1 MRWNLQP
8 LNMKNNMNPDN
19 FLWVEKYR
27 PKTIEDCVLP
37 MSLKSTF
44 SDMVAKGEPQ
54 NLLLSGSAGVGKTT
68 VAKALCNEMG
78 CDWIIINCSEEGNID
93 TLRTKIR
100 QFASTVS
107 LSGDVRKVVILD
119 EFDYSNANS
128 IQPALRG
135 AIEEFAN
142 NCRFILTCNYKSRI
156 IEPIHSRCT
165 CIDFILPTSEK
176 PQIAAKI
183 MERCSYVLSKE
194 GIQFDKKV
202 LGQLIMK
209 HFPDMRRILNEL
221 QRYSVSGKIDV
232 GILSS
237 LQESEI
243 KNLISS
249 MKNKDFSSV
258 RKWAAMNAE
267 TSPTEIYRKIYDGL
281 TDNLENQSIPEAI
294 LILAESQYRS
304 AFVADQEINM
314 MACLVQL
321 MMSCAFK

>member
-1 MRWNLQP
+1 
-8 LNMKNNMNPDN
+8 MKPEN

-27 PKTIEDCVLP
+27 PQTIEECVLP
-37 MSLKSTF
+37 VSLKSTF

-54 NLLLSGSAGVGKTT
+54 NLLFSGTAGVGKTT

-107 LSGDVRKVVILD
+107 LSGDTKKVVILD

-165 CIDFILPTSEK
+165 CIDFTLPAKEK
-176 PQIAAKI
+176 PNIAAKM
-183 MERCSYVLSKE
+183 MERCAYILTEE
-194 GIQFDKKV
+194 GIKFDKKV

-221 QRYSVSGKIDV
+221 QRYSVSGEIDV

-237 LQESEI
+237 IAEVEI
-243 KNLISS
+243 KNLMVALKS
-249 MKNKDFSSV
+249 KDFGTV
-258 RKWAAMNAE
+258 RKWAALNAE
-267 TSPTEIYRKIYDGL
+267 SSTHEIYRKIYDALG
-281 TDNLENQSIPEAI
+281 DNLENQSIPEAI
-294 LILAESQYRS
+294 LIIAESQYRS
-304 AFVADQEINM
+304 AFVPDQEITLV
-314 MACLVQL
+314 ACLIQI
-321 MMSCAFK
+321 MMSCSFK

>member
-1 MRWNLQP
+1 
-8 LNMKNNMNPDN
+8 MNPDN

-27 PKTIEDCVLP
+27 PKTIEECVLP
-37 MSLKSTF
+37 VSLKSTF
-44 SDMVAKGEPQ
+44 GDMVRKGEPQ
-54 NLLLSGSAGVGKTT
+54 NLLFSGTAGVGKTT

-78 CDWIIINCSEEGNID
+78 CDWILINCSEEGNID

-100 QFASTVS
+100 QFASTIS
-107 LSGDVRKVVILD
+107 LNGDTTKVVILD

-165 CIDFILPTSEK
+165 CIDFTLPTGEK
-176 PQIAAKI
+176 PAIAARM
-183 MERCSYVLSKE
+183 MERCVYILNQE
-194 GIQFDKKV
+194 GIKFDKKV

-221 QRYSVSGKIDV
+221 QRYSVSGLIDV

-237 LQESEI
+237 IAESEI
-243 KNLISS
+243 KSL
-249 MKNKDFSSV
+249 MTALRNKDFGTVS
-258 RKWAAMNAE
+258 RWAALNAE
-267 TSPTEIYRKIYDGL
+267 TSPQEVYRKIYDALG
-281 TDNLENQSIPEAI
+281 DNLENQSIPEAI
-294 LILAESQYRS
+294 MILAESQYRS

-314 MACLVQL
+314 VACLVQI

>member
-1 MRWNLQP
+1 
-8 LNMKNNMNPDN
+8 MKPEN

-27 PKTIEDCVLP
+27 PKTIEECVLP

-54 NLLLSGSAGVGKTT
+54 NLLFSGSAGVGKTT

-78 CDWIIINCSEEGNID
+78 SNWIIVNCSEEGNID

-107 LSGDVRKVVILD
+107 LSGDVKKVVILD

-165 CIDFILPTSEK
+165 CIDFVLPTSEK
-176 PQIAAKI
+176 PQIAAKM
-183 MERCSYVLSKE
+183 MERCMFILNSE
-194 GIQFDKKV
+194 GIKFDKKV
-202 LGQLIMK
+202 LGQLITK

-221 QRYSVSGKIDV
+221 QRYSVSGTIDV
-232 GILSS
+232 GILTSVTD
-237 LQESEI
+237 SEI
-243 KNLISS
+243 KNLVTSLR
-249 MKNKDFSSV
+249 NKDFAGV
-258 RKWAAMNAE
+258 RRWAALNAE
-267 TSPTEIYRKIYDGL
+267 TSPQEVYRKIYDALGEV
-281 TDNLENQSIPEAI
+281 LENQSIPEAI
-294 LILAESQYRS
+294 LILAEAQYRS

-314 MACLVQL
+314 VACLVQL

>member
-1 MRWNLQP
+1 
-8 LNMKNNMNPDN
+8 MKPEN
-19 FLWVEKYR
+19 FLWVERYR
-27 PKTIEDCVLP
+27 PQTIEECVLP
-37 MSLKSTF
+37 ISLKSTF
-44 SDMVAKGEPQ
+44 GDMVRKGEPQ
-54 NLLLSGSAGVGKTT
+54 NLLFSGTAGVGKTT

-78 CDWIIINCSEEGNID
+78 SDWILVNCSEDGNID

-107 LSGDVRKVVILD
+107 LGGGGSKKVVILD

-165 CIDFILPTSEK
+165 CIDFILPVGEK
-176 PQIAAKI
+176 PAIAAKM
-183 MERCSYVLSKE
+183 MERCSWILKQE
-194 GIQFDKKV
+194 GINFDKKV

-221 QRYSVSGKIDV
+221 QRYGVSGTIDI

-237 LQESEI
+237 VADAEL
-243 KNLISS
+243 KTLTTALR
-249 MKNKDFSSV
+249 NKDFAGV
-258 RKWAAMNAE
+258 RRWAAINAE
-267 TSPTEIYRKIYDGL
+267 SSPQEIYRKIYDALG
-281 TDNLENQSIPEAI
+281 DILESQSIPEAI
-294 LILAESQYRS
+294 LIISEAQYRS
-304 AFVADQEINM
+304 AFVASQEINM
-314 MACLVQL
+314 VACLAQI
-321 MMSCAFK
+321 MMTCAFK

>member
-1 MRWNLQP
+1 MMD
-8 LNMKNNMNPDN
+8 NMKPEN

-27 PKTIEDCVLP
+27 PKTIEECVLP
-37 MSLKSTF
+37 VSLKSTF

-54 NLLLSGSAGVGKTT
+54 NLLFSGTAGVGKTT
-68 VAKALCNEMG
+68 VAKALCNEMD
-78 CDWIIINCSEEGNID
+78 CDWILINCSEEGNID

-107 LSGDVRKVVILD
+107 LSGDVKKVVILD

-156 IEPIHSRCT
+156 IEPFHSRCT
-165 CIDFILPTSEK
+165 CIDFVLTPSEK
-176 PQIAAKI
+176 PQIAAKM
-183 MERCSYVLSKE
+183 MERCSFILNQE
-194 GIQFDKKV
+194 GVKHDKKV

-221 QRYSVSGKIDV
+221 QRYSVSGSIDV
-232 GILSS
+232 GILTSIAD
-237 LQESEI
+237 SEI
-243 KNLISS
+243 KNLVGSLR
-249 MKNKDFSSV
+249 NKDFAGV
-258 RKWAAMNAE
+258 RRWAALNAE
-267 TSPTEIYRKIYDGL
+267 TSPQEVYRKIYDSLG
-281 TDNLENQSIPEAI
+281 DVLENQSIPEAI
-294 LILAESQYRS
+294 IIIGEAQYRS
-304 AFVADQEINM
+304 AFVADQEINLV
-314 MACLVQL
+314 ACLVQI

>member
-1 MRWNLQP
+1 MMD
-8 LNMKNNMNPDN
+8 NMKPEN

-27 PKTIEDCVLP
+27 PKTIEECVLP
-37 MSLKSTF
+37 VSLKSTF

-54 NLLLSGSAGVGKTT
+54 NLLFSGTAGVGKTT
-68 VAKALCNEMG
+68 VAKALCNEMD
-78 CDWIIINCSEEGNID
+78 CDWILINCSEEGNID

-107 LSGDVRKVVILD
+107 LSGDVKKVVILD

-165 CIDFILPTSEK
+165 CIDFVLTPSEK
-176 PQIAAKI
+176 PQIAAKM
-183 MERCSYVLSKE
+183 MERCSFILNQE
-194 GIQFDKKV
+194 GVKHDKKV

-221 QRYSVSGKIDV
+221 QRYSVSGSIDI
-232 GILSS
+232 GILTSIAD
-237 LQESEI
+237 SEI
-243 KNLISS
+243 KNLVSS
-249 MKNKDFSSV
+249 LRNKDFAGV
-258 RKWAAMNAE
+258 RRWAALNAE
-267 TSPTEIYRKIYDGL
+267 TSPQEVYRKIYDSLG
-281 TDNLENQSIPEAI
+281 DVLENQSIPEAI
-294 LILAESQYRS
+294 IIIGEAQYRS
-304 AFVADQEINM
+304 AFVADQEINLV
-314 MACLVQL
+314 ACLVQI

>member
-1 MRWNLQP
+1 MIH
-8 LNMKNNMNPDN
+8 NMKPEN

-27 PKTIEDCVLP
+27 PKTIEECVLP

-44 SDMVAKGEPQ
+44 SDMVTKGEPQ
-54 NLLLSGSAGVGKTT
+54 NLLFSGSAGVGKTT

-78 CDWIIINCSEEGNID
+78 SNWIIVNCSEEGNID

-107 LSGDVRKVVILD
+107 LSGDVKKVVILD

-165 CIDFILPTSEK
+165 CIDFVLPTSEK
-176 PQIAAKI
+176 PQIAAKM
-183 MERCSYVLSKE
+183 MERCMFILNSE
-194 GIQFDKKV
+194 GIKFDKKV
-202 LGQLIMK
+202 LGQLITK

-221 QRYSVSGKIDV
+221 QRYSVSGTIDV
-232 GILSS
+232 GILTSVTD
-237 LQESEI
+237 SEI
-243 KNLISS
+243 KNLVTSLR
-249 MKNKDFSSV
+249 NKDFAGV
-258 RKWAAMNAE
+258 RRWAALNAE
-267 TSPTEIYRKIYDGL
+267 TSPQEVYRKIYDALGEV
-281 TDNLENQSIPEAI
+281 LENQSIPEAI
-294 LILAESQYRS
+294 LILAEAQYRS

-314 MACLVQL
+314 VACLVQL

>member
-1 MRWNLQP
+1 MDHK
-8 LNMKNNMNPDN
+8 MKPEN

-27 PKTIEDCVLP
+27 PQTIEDCVLP

-44 SDMVAKGEPQ
+44 NDMVAKGEPQ
-54 NLLLSGSAGVGKTT
+54 NLLFSGSAGVGKTT

-78 CDWIIINCSEEGNID
+78 CDWILINCSEEGNID

-165 CIDFILPTSEK
+165 CIDFILPPGEK
-176 PQIAAKI
+176 PAIAAKM
-183 MERCSYVLSKE
+183 MERCSYILTQERVK
-194 GIQFDKKV
+194 FDKKV

-221 QRYSVSGKIDV
+221 QRYGVSGTIDI
-232 GILSS
+232 GILSNIA
-237 LQESEI
+237 EVEI
-243 KNLISS
+243 KNL
-249 MKNKDFSSV
+249 MTALRNKDFATV
-258 RKWAAMNAE
+258 RRWAALNAE
-267 TSPTEIYRKIYDGL
+267 ASPQDIYRKIYDALG
-281 TDNLENQSIPEAI
+281 DSLENQSIPEAI
-294 LILAESQYRS
+294 LIIAESQYRS
-304 AFVADQEINM
+304 AFVADQEINLV
-314 MACLVQL
+314 ACLVQL

>member
-1 MRWNLQP
+1 MIH
-8 LNMKNNMNPDN
+8 NMKPEN

-27 PKTIEDCVLP
+27 PKTIEECVLP

-54 NLLLSGSAGVGKTT
+54 NLLFSGSAGVGKTT

-78 CDWIIINCSEEGNID
+78 SDWILINCSEEGNID

-107 LSGDVRKVVILD
+107 LSGDVKKVVILD

-165 CIDFILPTSEK
+165 CIDFVLPTSEK
-176 PQIAAKI
+176 PQIAAKM
-183 MERCSYVLSKE
+183 MERCMFILNSE
-194 GIQFDKKV
+194 GIKFDKKV
-202 LGQLIMK
+202 LGQLITK

-221 QRYSVSGKIDV
+221 QRYSVSGTIDV
-232 GILSS
+232 GILTSVTDY
-237 LQESEI
+237 EI
-243 KNLISS
+243 KNLVTSLR
-249 MKNKDFSSV
+249 NKDFAGV
-258 RKWAAMNAE
+258 RRWAALNAE
-267 TSPTEIYRKIYDGL
+267 TSPQEVYRKIYDALGEV
-281 TDNLENQSIPEAI
+281 LENQSIPEAI
-294 LILAESQYRS
+294 LILAEAQYRS

-314 MACLVQL
+314 VACLVQL

>member
-1 MRWNLQP
+1 MEHNLKP
-8 LNMKNNMNPDN
+8 EN

-27 PKTIEDCVLP
+27 PKTIEECVLP

-54 NLLLSGSAGVGKTT
+54 NLLLSGSAGIGKTT

-165 CIDFILPTSEK
+165 CIDFVLPNSEK
-176 PQIAAKI
+176 PNIAAKI
-183 MERCSYVLSKE
+183 MERCSFILNQE
-194 GIQFDKKV
+194 DIQFDKKV

-221 QRYSVSGKIDV
+221 QRYSVSGSIDV

-237 LQESEI
+237 ISELEI
-243 KNLISS
+243 KNLMIA
-249 MKNKDFSSV
+249 MRNKDFVSV
-258 RKWAAMNAE
+258 RRWAALNAE
-267 TSPTEIYRKIYDGL
+267 GSPQEVYRKIYDTL
-281 TDNLENQSIPEAI
+281 TDFLENQSIPEAI
-294 LILAESQYRS
+294 LIIAESQYRS
-304 AFVADQEINM
+304 AFVADQEINLV
-314 MACLVQL
+314 ACLVQL

>member
-1 MRWNLQP
+1 METKLKP
-8 LNMKNNMNPDN
+8 EN

-37 MSLKSTF
+37 VSLKSTF

-54 NLLLSGSAGVGKTT
+54 NLLFSGTAGVGKTT

-78 CDWIIINCSEEGNID
+78 CDWILINCSEEGNID

-107 LSGDVRKVVILD
+107 LSGDVKKVVILD

-165 CIDFILPTSEK
+165 CIDFALPTTEK
-176 PQIAAKI
+176 PTIATKM
-183 MERCSYVLSKE
+183 MERCVYILNQE
-194 GIQFDKKV
+194 GVKSDKKV

-221 QRYSVSGKIDV
+221 QRYGVSGSIDV
-232 GILSS
+232 GILNSVAD
-237 LQESEI
+237 SEI
-243 KNLISS
+243 KNLVSS
-249 MKNKDFSSV
+249 MRNKDFAGV
-258 RKWAAMNAE
+258 RRWAAINAE
-267 TSPTEIYRKIYDGL
+267 TSPQEIYRKIYDAIGEVM
-281 TDNLENQSIPEAI
+281 ENQSVPEAI

-304 AFVADQEINM
+304 AFVADQEINLV
-314 MACLVQL
+314 ACLVQI

>member
-1 MRWNLQP
+1 MIH
-8 LNMKNNMNPDN
+8 NMKPEN

-27 PKTIEDCVLP
+27 PKTIEECVLP

-54 NLLLSGSAGVGKTT
+54 NLLFSGSAGVGKTT

-78 CDWIIINCSEEGNID
+78 SDWILINCSEEGNID

-107 LSGDVRKVVILD
+107 LSGDVKKVVILD

-165 CIDFILPTSEK
+165 CIDFVLPTSEK
-176 PQIAAKI
+176 PQIAAKM
-183 MERCSYVLSKE
+183 MERCIFILNSE
-194 GIQFDKKV
+194 GIKFDKKV
-202 LGQLIMK
+202 LGQLITK

-221 QRYSVSGKIDV
+221 QRYSVSGTIDV
-232 GILSS
+232 GILTSVTD
-237 LQESEI
+237 SEI
-243 KNLISS
+243 KNLVTSLR
-249 MKNKDFSSV
+249 NKDFAGV
-258 RKWAAMNAE
+258 RRWAALNAE
-267 TSPTEIYRKIYDGL
+267 TSPQEVYRKIYDALGEV
-281 TDNLENQSIPEAI
+281 LENQSIPEAI
-294 LILAESQYRS
+294 LILAEAQYRS

-314 MACLVQL
+314 VACLVQL

>member
-1 MRWNLQP
+1 MMD
-8 LNMKNNMNPDN
+8 NMKPEN

-27 PKTIEDCVLP
+27 PKTIEECVLP
-37 MSLKSTF
+37 VSLKSTF
-44 SDMVAKGEPQ
+44 RDMVAQGEPQ
-54 NLLLSGSAGVGKTT
+54 NLLFSGTAGVGKTT
-68 VAKALCNEMG
+68 VAKALCNEMD
-78 CDWIIINCSEEGNID
+78 CDWILINCSEEGNID

-107 LSGDVRKVVILD
+107 LSGDVKKVVILD

-165 CIDFILPTSEK
+165 CIDFVLTPSEK
-176 PQIAAKI
+176 PQIAAKM
-183 MERCSYVLSKE
+183 MERCSFILNQE
-194 GIQFDKKV
+194 GVKHDKKV

-221 QRYSVSGKIDV
+221 QRYSVSGSIDV
-232 GILSS
+232 GILTSIAD
-237 LQESEI
+237 SEI
-243 KNLISS
+243 KNLVGSLR
-249 MKNKDFSSV
+249 NKDFAGV
-258 RKWAAMNAE
+258 RRWAALNAE
-267 TSPTEIYRKIYDGL
+267 TSPQEVYRKIYDSLG
-281 TDNLENQSIPEAI
+281 DVLENQSIPEAI
-294 LILAESQYRS
+294 IIIGEAQYRS
-304 AFVADQEINM
+304 AFVADQEINLV
-314 MACLVQL
+314 ACLVQI

>member
-1 MRWNLQP
+1 
-8 LNMKNNMNPDN
+8 MNPEN

-27 PKTIEDCVLP
+27 PKSIEECVLP

-44 SDMVAKGEPQ
+44 SDMVSKGEPQ
-54 NLLLSGSAGVGKTT
+54 NLLLSGTAGVGKTT

-78 CDWIIINCSEEGNID
+78 CDWILVNCSEEGNID

-107 LSGDVRKVVILD
+107 LSGDTRKVVILD

-165 CIDFILPTSEK
+165 CIDFILPPSEK
-176 PQIAAKI
+176 PAIAAKM
-183 MERCSYVLSKE
+183 MERCSFILNQE
-194 GIQFDKKV
+194 GITYDKKI

-221 QRYSVSGKIDV
+221 QRYGVSGTIDV

-237 LQESEI
+237 VAESEI
-243 KNLISS
+243 KSL
-249 MKNKDFSSV
+249 MVALRNKDFASV
-258 RKWAAMNAE
+258 RRWAAVNAE
-267 TSPTEIYRKIYDGL
+267 SSPQDIFRKIYDSL
-281 TDNLENQSIPEAI
+281 TESLENQSIPEAI

-304 AFVADQEINM
+304 AFVADQEINLV
-314 MACLVQL
+314 ACLVQI

>member
-1 MRWNLQP
+1 
-8 LNMKNNMNPDN
+8 MKPEN

-27 PKTIEDCVLP
+27 PKTIDECVLP
-37 MSLKSTF
+37 VSLKSTF
-44 SDMVAKGEPQ
+44 NDMVAKGEPQ
-54 NLLLSGSAGVGKTT
+54 NLLFSGTAGVGKTT

-78 CDWIIINCSEEGNID
+78 CDWILINCSEEGNID

-107 LSGDVRKVVILD
+107 LSGDVKKVVILD

-165 CIDFILPTSEK
+165 CIDFTLPTSEK
-176 PQIAAKI
+176 PTIAAKM
-183 MERCSYVLSKE
+183 MERCSYILNQENISY
-194 GIQFDKKV
+194 DKKV

-221 QRYSVSGKIDV
+221 QRYSLSGTIDV
-232 GILSS
+232 GILNSVTDT
-237 LQESEI
+237 EI
-243 KNLISS
+243 KTLISS
-249 MKNKDFSSV
+249 LKNKDFPGV
-258 RKWAAMNAE
+258 RRWAALNSE
-267 TSPTEIYRKIYDGL
+267 SSPQEIYRKIYDSL
-281 TDNLENQSIPEAI
+281 NEYLDNKSIPEAI
-294 LILAESQYRS
+294 LIIAESQYRS

-314 MACLVQL
+314 VACLVQI

>member
-54 NLLLSGSAGVGKTT
+54 NLLFSGSAGVGKTT

-78 CDWIIINCSEEGNID
+78 SDWILINCSEEGNID

-107 LSGDVRKVVILD
+107 LSGDVKKVVILD

-165 CIDFILPTSEK
+165 CIDFTLPTSEK
-176 PQIAAKI
+176 PTIAAKM
-183 MERCSYVLSKE
+183 MERCVYILNQE
-194 GIQFDKKV
+194 GVKSDKKV

-221 QRYSVSGKIDV
+221 QRYGVSGSIDV
-232 GILSS
+232 GILNSVAD
-237 LQESEI
+237 SEI
-243 KNLISS
+243 KNLVSS
-249 MKNKDFSSV
+249 MRNKDFAGV
-258 RKWAAMNAE
+258 RRWAAVNAE
-267 TSPTEIYRKIYDGL
+267 TSPQEIYRKIYDALGEII
-281 TDNLENQSIPEAI
+281 ENQSVPEAI

-304 AFVADQEINM
+304 AFVADQEINLV
-314 MACLVQL
+314 ACLVQI

>member
-1 MRWNLQP
+1 
-8 LNMKNNMNPDN
+8 MKPEN

-27 PKTIEDCVLP
+27 PKTIEECVLP
-37 MSLKSTF
+37 VSLKSTF

-54 NLLLSGSAGVGKTT
+54 NLLFSGTAGVGKTT
-68 VAKALCNEMG
+68 VAKALCNEMD
-78 CDWIIINCSEEGNID
+78 CDWILINCSEEGNID

-107 LSGDVRKVVILD
+107 LSGDVKKVVILD

-165 CIDFILPTSEK
+165 CIDFVLTPSEK
-176 PQIAAKI
+176 PQIAAKM
-183 MERCSYVLSKE
+183 MERCSFILNHE
-194 GIQFDKKV
+194 GVKHDKKV

-221 QRYSVSGKIDV
+221 QRYSVSGSIDV
-232 GILSS
+232 GILTSIAD
-237 LQESEI
+237 SEI
-243 KNLISS
+243 KNLVGSLR
-249 MKNKDFSSV
+249 NKDFAGV
-258 RKWAAMNAE
+258 RRWAALNAE
-267 TSPTEIYRKIYDGL
+267 TSPQEVYRKIYDSLG
-281 TDNLENQSIPEAI
+281 DVLENQSIPEAI
-294 LILAESQYRS
+294 IIIGEAQYRS
-304 AFVADQEINM
+304 AFVADQEINLV
-314 MACLVQL
+314 ACLVQI

>member
-1 MRWNLQP
+1 MMD
-8 LNMKNNMNPDN
+8 NMKPEN

-27 PKTIEDCVLP
+27 PKTIEECVLP
-37 MSLKSTF
+37 VSLKSTF

-54 NLLLSGSAGVGKTT
+54 NLLFSGTAGVGKTT
-68 VAKALCNEMG
+68 VAKALCNEMD
-78 CDWIIINCSEEGNID
+78 CDWILINCSEEGNID

-107 LSGDVRKVVILD
+107 LSGDVKKVVILD

-165 CIDFILPTSEK
+165 CIDFVLTPSEK
-176 PQIAAKI
+176 PQIAAKM
-183 MERCSYVLSKE
+183 MERCSFILNQE
-194 GIQFDKKV
+194 GVKHDKKV

-221 QRYSVSGKIDV
+221 QRYSVSGSIDV
-232 GILSS
+232 GILTSIAD
-237 LQESEI
+237 SEI
-243 KNLISS
+243 KNLVGSLR
-249 MKNKDFSSV
+249 NKDFAGV
-258 RKWAAMNAE
+258 RRWAALNAE
-267 TSPTEIYRKIYDGL
+267 TSPQEVYRKIYDSLG
-281 TDNLENQSIPEAI
+281 DVLENQSIPEAI
-294 LILAESQYRS
+294 IILGEAQYRS
-304 AFVADQEINM
+304 AFVADQEINLV
-314 MACLVQL
+314 ACLVQI

>member
-1 MRWNLQP
+1 MIH
-8 LNMKNNMNPDN
+8 NMKPEN

-27 PKTIEDCVLP
+27 PKTIEECVLP

-54 NLLLSGSAGVGKTT
+54 NLLFSGSAGVGKTT

-78 CDWIIINCSEEGNID
+78 SDWILINCSEEGNID

-107 LSGDVRKVVILD
+107 LSGDVKKVVILD

-165 CIDFILPTSEK
+165 CIDFVLPTSEK
-176 PQIAAKI
+176 PQIAAKM
-183 MERCSYVLSKE
+183 MERCMFILNSE
-194 GIQFDKKV
+194 GIKFDKKV
-202 LGQLIMK
+202 LGQLITK

-221 QRYSVSGKIDV
+221 QRYSVSGTIDV
-232 GILSS
+232 GILTSVTD
-237 LQESEI
+237 SEI
-243 KNLISS
+243 KNLVTSIR
-249 MKNKDFSSV
+249 NKDFAGV
-258 RKWAAMNAE
+258 RRWAALNAE
-267 TSPTEIYRKIYDGL
+267 TSPQEVYRKIYDALGEV
-281 TDNLENQSIPEAI
+281 LENQSIPEAI
-294 LILAESQYRS
+294 LILAEAQYRS

-314 MACLVQL
+314 VACLVQL

>member
-1 MRWNLQP
+1 
-8 LNMKNNMNPDN
+8 
-19 FLWVEKYR
+19 
-27 PKTIEDCVLP
+27 

-54 NLLLSGSAGVGKTT
+54 NLLFSGTAGVGKTT

-107 LSGDVRKVVILD
+107 LSGDTKKVVILD

-165 CIDFILPTSEK
+165 CIDFVLPSGEK
-176 PQIAAKI
+176 PAIAAKV
-183 MERCSYVLSKE
+183 MERCSYILNRE
-194 GIQFDKKV
+194 GVKFDKKV

-221 QRYSVSGKIDV
+221 QRYGVSGTIDV

-237 LQESEI
+237 VAEVEI
-243 KNLISS
+243 KNL
-249 MKNKDFSSV
+249 MTALRNKDFATV
-258 RKWAAMNAE
+258 RRWAALNAE
-267 TSPTEIYRKIYDGL
+267 GSPQEVYRKIYDSL
-281 TDNLENQSIPEAI
+281 TDSLENQSIPEAI
-294 LILAESQYRS
+294 LIIAESQYRS
-304 AFVADQEINM
+304 AFVADQEINLV
-314 MACLVQL
+314 ACLVQL
-321 MMSCAFK
+321 MMSCSFK

>member
-1 MRWNLQP
+1 
-8 LNMKNNMNPDN
+8 MKPEN

-27 PKTIEDCVLP
+27 PKTIDECVLP

-44 SDMVAKGEPQ
+44 NDMVAKGEPQ
-54 NLLLSGSAGVGKTT
+54 NLLFSGTAGVGKTT

-78 CDWIIINCSEEGNID
+78 CDWILINCSEEGNID

-107 LSGDVRKVVILD
+107 LSGDVKKVVILD

-165 CIDFILPTSEK
+165 CIDFTLPTSEK
-176 PQIAAKI
+176 PTIAAKM
-183 MERCSYVLSKE
+183 MERCSYILNQENIS
-194 GIQFDKKV
+194 FDKKV

-221 QRYSVSGKIDV
+221 QRYSVSGTIDV
-232 GILSS
+232 GILNSVTDA
-237 LQESEI
+237 EI
-243 KNLISS
+243 KTLISS
-249 MKNKDFSSV
+249 LKNKDFPGV
-258 RKWAAMNAE
+258 RRWAALNSE
-267 TSPTEIYRKIYDGL
+267 SSPQEIYRKIYDSL
-281 TDNLENQSIPEAI
+281 NECLDNKSIPEAI
-294 LILAESQYRS
+294 LIIAESQYRS

-314 MACLVQL
+314 VACLVQI

>member
-1 MRWNLQP
+1 
-8 LNMKNNMNPDN
+8 MKPEN

-27 PKTIEDCVLP
+27 PKLIDECVLP
-37 MSLKSTF
+37 VSLKSTF

-54 NLLLSGSAGVGKTT
+54 NLLFSGTAGVGKTT

-78 CDWIIINCSEEGNID
+78 CDWILINCSEEGNID

-107 LSGDVRKVVILD
+107 LSGDVKKVVILD

-165 CIDFILPTSEK
+165 CIDFTLPTSEK
-176 PQIAAKI
+176 PTIAAKM
-183 MERCSYVLSKE
+183 MERCSFILNQE
-194 GIQFDKKV
+194 GITFDKKV

-221 QRYSVSGKIDV
+221 QRYSVSGTIDV
-232 GILSS
+232 GILNSVTDA
-237 LQESEI
+237 EI
-243 KNLISS
+243 KTLISS
-249 MKNKDFSSV
+249 LKNKDFPGV
-258 RKWAAMNAE
+258 RRWAALNSE
-267 TSPTEIYRKIYDGL
+267 SSPQEIYRKIYDSL
-281 TDNLENQSIPEAI
+281 NECLDNKSIPEAI
-294 LILAESQYRS
+294 LIIAESQYRS

-314 MACLVQL
+314 VACLTEI
-321 MMSCAFK
+321 MASIEIK

>member
-1 MRWNLQP
+1 
-8 LNMKNNMNPDN
+8 MNPDT

-27 PKTIEDCVLP
+27 PKTIEECVLP
-37 MSLKSTF
+37 VSLKATF
-44 SDMVAKGEPQ
+44 GDMVRKGEPQ
-54 NLLLSGSAGVGKTT
+54 NLLLSGTAGVGKTT

-78 CDWIIINCSEEGNID
+78 SDWIIINCSEEGNID

-100 QFASTVS
+100 QFASTIS
-107 LSGDVRKVVILD
+107 LSGDTKKVVILD

-165 CIDFILPTSEK
+165 CIDFVLPPGEK
-176 PQIAAKI
+176 PAIAARM
-183 MERCSYVLSKE
+183 MERCIHVLTQE
-194 GIQFDKKV
+194 GIKFDKKV

-221 QRYSVSGKIDV
+221 QRYSVSGTIDV

-237 LQESEI
+237 IAESEI
-243 KNLISS
+243 KNLMIALR
-249 MKNKDFSSV
+249 NKDFGAV
-258 RKWAAMNAE
+258 RRWAALNAE
-267 TSPTEIYRKIYDGL
+267 SSPQEVYRKIYDAL
-281 TDNLENQSIPEAI
+281 SDHLENQSIPEAI
-294 LILAESQYRS
+294 LIIGEAQYRS
-304 AFVADQEINM
+304 AFAADQEINM
-314 MACLVQL
+314 VAFLVQL

>member
-1 MRWNLQP
+1 MIH
-8 LNMKNNMNPDN
+8 NMKPEN

-27 PKTIEDCVLP
+27 PKTIEECVLP

-44 SDMVAKGEPQ
+44 SDMVTKGEPQ
-54 NLLLSGSAGVGKTT
+54 NLLFSGSAGVGKTT

-78 CDWIIINCSEEGNID
+78 SDWILINCSEEGNID

-107 LSGDVRKVVILD
+107 LSGDVKKVVILD

-165 CIDFILPTSEK
+165 CIDFVLPTSEK
-176 PQIAAKI
+176 PQIAAKM
-183 MERCSYVLSKE
+183 MERCMFILNSE
-194 GIQFDKKV
+194 GIKFDKKV
-202 LGQLIMK
+202 LGQLITK

-221 QRYSVSGKIDV
+221 QRYSVSGTIDV
-232 GILSS
+232 GILTSVTD
-237 LQESEI
+237 SEI
-243 KNLISS
+243 KNLVTSLR
-249 MKNKDFSSV
+249 NKDFAGV
-258 RKWAAMNAE
+258 RRWAALNAE
-267 TSPTEIYRKIYDGL
+267 TSPQEVYRKIYDALGEV
-281 TDNLENQSIPEAI
+281 LENQSIPEAI
-294 LILAESQYRS
+294 LILAEAQYRS

-314 MACLVQL
+314 VACLVQL

>member
-1 MRWNLQP
+1 
-8 LNMKNNMNPDN
+8 MKPEN

-27 PKTIEDCVLP
+27 PQTIEECVLP

-44 SDMVAKGEPQ
+44 NDMVAKGEPQ
-54 NLLLSGSAGVGKTT
+54 NLLFSGTAGVGKTT
-68 VAKALCNEMG
+68 VAKALCNQMDS
-78 CDWIIINCSEEGNID
+78 DWILINCSEEGNID

-107 LSGDVRKVVILD
+107 LNGDTRKVVILD

-165 CIDFILPTSEK
+165 CIDFVLPAGEK
-176 PQIAAKI
+176 PTIAAKM
-183 MERCSYVLSKE
+183 MERCLYILNQE
-194 GIQFDKKV
+194 GVKFDKKV

-221 QRYSVSGKIDV
+221 QRYGVSGTIDV

-237 LQESEI
+237 VAEVEI
-243 KNLISS
+243 KNL
-249 MKNKDFSSV
+249 MTALRNKDFATV
-258 RKWAAMNAE
+258 RRWAALNAE
-267 TSPTEIYRKIYDGL
+267 GSPQEVYRKIYDSL
-281 TDNLENQSIPEAI
+281 TDSLENQSIPEAI
-294 LILAESQYRS
+294 LIIAESQYRS
-304 AFVADQEINM
+304 AFVADQEINLV
-314 MACLVQL
+314 ACLVQL
-321 MMSCAFK
+321 MMSCSFK